1 MPIRGT
7 LKTSDLRIAQMQ
19 FDFLRQPM
27 HVHVLAALVDPTMG
41 TTRAWVPATGVVWS
55 KETAAALAKL
65 TACMEHDIA
74 ASMMVTSDA
83 DTGTQGEGKSVP
95 TGGIGELVSGST
107 APDAP
112 SM

>member
-19 FDFLRQPM
+19 FDFLKQPM
-27 HVHVLAALVDPTMG
+27 HVHALAALVDPAMG

-55 KETAAALAKL
+55 KETAAALTRL
-65 TACMEHDIA
+65 VSCMEQDIA
-74 ASMMVTSDA
+74 SAIMATSEATSAPSDGRA
-83 DTGTQGEGKSVP
+83 AP
-95 TGGIGELVSGST
+95 TSGIGELVTGSGP
-107 APDAP
+107 PDAP